1 MSLEWEPLT
10 RDDAEPLADL
20 LVAIEAED
28 RTGEAA
34 DLDDVREQLSHHL
47 LDLAAG
53 TLAAR
58 EGGRIVA
65 FGYLTVRQSVVDT
78 HVMRL
83 TGGVHP
89 AYRRRGLGKRV
100 LDWSLA
106 TAPALSEKAFP
117 GVPLEVHL
125 NVYDTNAGL
134 KALAEGAGFTA
145 NRWFVQM
152 GRPLTGELPKVAPP
166 EGVSIDTWSPELDEG
181 AREVRNVAFRD
192 HWGSVPHTPE
202 SWQAYIVGTRNFLPA
217 SSFVALHE
225 GRAVGVLMTHTFEG
239 YNEQAGERRAW
250 IQIIGTLRE
259 WRGKGVAGAL
269 IAHALAAF
277 RAQGFDTAGL
287 GVDADNPTGAV
298 SVYARAGFEPL
309 TRTTNYALPLATG

>member
-10 RDDAEPLADL
+10 RDDAEPLSDL
-20 LVAIEAED
+20 LSAIEAED
-28 RTGEAA
+28 RTGEVH
-34 DLDDVREQLSHHL
+34 DLDDVREQLSHPL

-58 EGGRIVA
+58 DGGRIVA
-65 FGYLTVRQSVVDT
+65 YGYLPVRQSVTDA
-78 HVMRL
+78 HLMRL

-89 AYRRRGLGKRV
+89 AHRGRGLGRRL
-100 LDWSLA
+100 LDWGLA
-106 TAPALSEKAFP
+106 TAPVLSAKAFP
-117 GVPLEVHL
+117 GVPLELHL
-125 NVYDTNAGL
+125 NVDDANAGL

-145 NRWFVQM
+145 NRWFAQM
-152 GRPLTGELPKVAPP
+152 GRSLAGELPRFTPP
-166 EGVSIDTWSPELDEG
+166 DGVSVVTWSSELDEG
-181 AREVRNVAFRD
+181 ARQVRNESFRD

-202 SWQAYIVGTRNFLPA
+202 SWRSFIVGTRNFLPE

-225 GRAVGVLMTHTFEG
+225 GRAVGVLITHTFEG
-239 YNEQAGERRAW
+239 YNEQAGQRRAW

-259 WRGKGVAGAL
+259 WRGKGVASAL

-277 RAQGFDTAGL
+277 RDQGFDTTGL

-298 SVYARAGFEPL
+298 SVYTRAGFETFL
-309 TRTTNYALPLATG
+309 RSATYALPLTTG